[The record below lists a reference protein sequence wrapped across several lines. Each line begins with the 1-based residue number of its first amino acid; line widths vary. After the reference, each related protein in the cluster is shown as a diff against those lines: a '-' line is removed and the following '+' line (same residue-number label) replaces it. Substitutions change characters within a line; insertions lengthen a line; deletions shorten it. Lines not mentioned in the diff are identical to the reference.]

1 MLIRANFA
9 LAFIYDSYKKSR
21 YIFSTPDYPRYS
33 KSFENARNMV
43 DTLCKR
49 TFYKQIQV
57 FAYLE
62 EKRGIAFIIH
72 LQCLGKFVVG
82 ILIVI

>member
-1 MLIRANFA
+1 MA
-9 LAFIYDSYKKSR
+9 
-21 YIFSTPDYPRYS
+21 
-33 KSFENARNMV
+33 

-82 ILIVI
+82 ILNVI